1 VEEVP
6 SKDIATISEYLQ
18 TWELK
23 FSTIKA
29 VLAVFHFN
37 NKETK
42 RELWMAFCARFFWLS
57 LRKSH
62 FVPHWYVVIF

>member
-1 VEEVP
+1 MHAEWDWQTVEEVP

-42 RELWMAFCARFFWLS
+42 RELWMASCGFAQDFFGY
-57 LRKSH
+57 H
-62 FVPHWYVVIF
+62 